1 MNGVF
6 DNTSNKKY
14 DEIKPNYDV
23 EDGVDTIKCEE
34 GECDGCLYKD
44 IKLNRCLFETCI
56 LSQFPF
62 SISYHT
68 VFTNACKICGQE
80 IVHIYDD
87 FIHPFIDTNPICDTC
102 LGKLKNLLTGAEQK
116 NE

>member
-34 GECDGCLYKD
+34 GECDGCSYKD

-62 SISYHT
+62 SIPYHA
-68 VFTNACKICGQE
+68 VFTNACKICG
-80 IVHIYDD
+80 
-87 FIHPFIDTNPICDTC
+87 HPAPFTAMNSIGDNSAMVYIIPNSDY
-102 LGKLKNLLTGAEQK
+102 KKEELK
-116 NE
+116 